1 MTYPTRSH
9 LTDDASFEIHFGPFR
24 LLPQRHLLLKH
35 GQPVAL
41 GSRALTLLIA
51 LASRPGELLEKT
63 ELLDIAWPKLVVE
76 ECNLRTQIKTLR
88 RALND
93 EDSFY
98 IATAPGQ
105 GYRFVAPT
113 WFEQAPAPKPA
124 VKEPVVLG
132 VYGCRHCRGAAMMPL
147 FAQRQAAHRDMQNN

>member
-1 MTYPTRSH
+1 MTYSTRSH
-9 LTDDASFEIHFGPFR
+9 LTDDASLEIHFGPFQ

-51 LASRPGELLEKT
+51 LASRPGELLEKNR
-63 ELLDIAWPKLVVE
+63 LLAIAWPKTVVE

-88 RALND
+88 RALGDD
-93 EDSFY
+93 ESFY

-113 WFEQAPAPKPA
+113 WVERAPEPA
-124 VKEPVVLG
+124 VKEPVILG
-132 VYGCRHCRGAAMMPL
+132 VYGCRHCRGAGMMPM
-147 FAQRQAAHRDMQNN
+147 FAQMGMQNS

>member
-1 MTYPTRSH
+1 MTY
-9 LTDDASFEIHFGPFR
+9 LTDDTASSIHFGPFQ
-24 LLPQRHLLLKH
+24 LLPQRHLLLKY

-51 LASRPGELLEKT
+51 LASRPGELLEKNR
-63 ELLDIAWPKLVVE
+63 LLAIAWPKTVVE

-88 RALND
+88 RALGDD
-93 EDSFY
+93 ESFY

-113 WFEQAPAPKPA
+113 WVERAPVPV
-124 VKEPVVLG
+124 VKEPVILG
-132 VYGCRHCRGAAMMPL
+132 VYGCRHCRGAGMMPML
-147 FAQRQAAHRDMQNN
+147 AQLGMQNS

>member
-1 MTYPTRSH
+1 MTYSTRSH
-9 LTDDASFEIHFGPFR
+9 LTDDASLEIHFGPFQ

-41 GSRALTLLIA
+41 GNRALTLLIA
-51 LASRPGELLEKT
+51 LASRPGELLEKNR
-63 ELLDIAWPKLVVE
+63 LLAIAWPKTVVE

-88 RALND
+88 RALGDD
-93 EDSFY
+93 ESFY

-113 WFEQAPAPKPA
+113 WVEHAPVPV
-124 VKEPVVLG
+124 VKEPVILG
-132 VYGCRHCRGAAMMPL
+132 VYGCRHCRGAGLMPM
-147 FAQRQAAHRDMQNN
+147 FAQLGMQNS

>member
-1 MTYPTRSH
+1 MTYPKRSQF
-9 LTDDASFEIHFGPFR
+9 TDDASFEIHFGPFQ
-24 LLPQRHLLLKH
+24 LLPRRHLLLKH

-63 ELLDIAWPKLVVE
+63 ELIELAWPRLVVE
-76 ECNLRTQIKTLR
+76 ECNLRTQIKAVR
-88 RALND
+88 RALD
-93 EDSFY
+93 DDDAFY

-113 WFEQAPAPKPA
+113 WFERATPPEP
-124 VKEPVVLG
+124 VKKQPVVLG
-132 VYGCRHCRGAAMMPL
+132 VYGCRHCRGAGMMPL
-147 FAQRQAAHRDMQNN
+147 FAQVGMQNS

>member
-1 MTYPTRSH
+1 MTYSTRSH
-9 LTDDASFEIHFGPFR
+9 LTDDASFEIHFGPFQ

-51 LASRPGELLEKT
+51 LASRPGELLEKNR
-63 ELLDIAWPKLVVE
+63 LLGIAWPKTVVE

-88 RALND
+88 RALGGD
-93 EDSFY
+93 ESVY

-113 WFEQAPAPKPA
+113 WVQRAHVDVA
-124 VKEPVVLG
+124 KEPVVLG
-132 VYGCRHCRGAAMMPL
+132 VYGCRHCRGAGMMPQ
-147 FAQRQAAHRDMQNN
+147 FAQITLQNS